1 MNNDVVS
8 IHTNLDTRVFSWCG
22 EGSGKSEVG
31 GIVIVLISLL
41 VKGLMV
47 VIGAFSKTF
56 VLSVKGL
63 TTTVDFFRV
72 QCV

>member
-1 MNNDVVS
+1 M
-8 IHTNLDTRVFSWCG
+8 LLLAFTRILILGSYHGVG
-22 EGSGKSEVG
+22 EGFGKSEVG

-47 VIGAFSKTF
+47 VIGAFRKTS

-63 TTTVDFFRV
+63 TTTVEFFHV